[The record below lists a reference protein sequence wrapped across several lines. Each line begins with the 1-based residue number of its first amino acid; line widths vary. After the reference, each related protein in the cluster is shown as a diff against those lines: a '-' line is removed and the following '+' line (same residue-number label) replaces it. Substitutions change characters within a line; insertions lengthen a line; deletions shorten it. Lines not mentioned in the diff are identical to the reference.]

1 MKLVLFDMDQT
12 LVEVIDVHDEA
23 TRRVFKSF
31 FNVAARLT
39 EIDYAGRSLTES
51 FRVLAGLKGVPESDI
66 RDQLPQI
73 LAAYDKAFVAS
84 LPDDASGFILPGVSR
99 LLDELSKS
107 SHALALYTGD
117 SPAVMGRVMEATGL
131 GRYFRRRYCGTDFA
145 TRADMVQQAAADLGR
160 ETGRRFKG
168 KDIVIIG
175 DSVRDIEAGRP
186 FGALVI
192 AVATGKHTREQLQA
206 AGPDYLFD
214 TLEDWRAVIRAI
226 NIQ

>member
-1 MKLVLFDMDQT
+1 L
-12 LVEVIDVHDEA
+12 E
-23 TRRVFKSF
+23 
-31 FNVAARLT
+31 
-39 EIDYAGRSLTES
+39 
-51 FRVLAGLKGVPESDI
+51 
-66 RDQLPQI
+66 
-73 LAAYDKAFVAS
+73 AYDEEFVRS

-107 SHALALYTGD
+107 THVLALYTGD
-117 SPAVMGRVMEATGL
+117 SPAVMRRVMEATGL
-131 GRYFRRRYCGTDFA
+131 GRYFRRRYCGTDFPA
-145 TRADMVQQAAADLGR
+145 RADMVKQATADAGR
-160 ETGRRFKG
+160 KTCREFSG

-214 TLEDWRAVIRAI
+214 TLADWRAVMRAI
-226 NIQ
+226 G